1 MKKFLVTLIMSIMAI
16 GLSFAQPMPNQ
27 NPHNN
32 GSASTS
38 APTQNSVSTLSVDHN
53 EVMMIVLSLIVVS
66 AIYFVAR
73 KNQNVKA

>member
-1 MKKFLVTLIMSIMAI
+1 MKKFLVTSFMSVMAI

-32 GSASTS
+32 PSASTS

-53 EVMMIVLSLIVVS
+53 EIIMIVLSLVVVS
-66 AIYFVAR
+66 AIYLATR
-73 KNQNVKA
+73 KKQNVKA